1 LIKYCI
7 FSAGPETKLLAL
19 LKLLA
24 IMVRK
29 ETRLN
34 SSLEY
39 KNHIASGF
47 PSPAMDHLQP
57 RIDLNTEFIKNPLAT
72 FIVECE
78 GNSMVNAFIPP
89 KARLIVDRSVTAANG
104 DIILAILNGEF
115 IIRRLIKNPYKSFL
129 RPENNKY
136 KEIEITAE
144 LDMTIWGVVT
154 YIITD
159 TKLLK

>member
-1 LIKYCI
+1 
-7 FSAGPETKLLAL
+7 
-19 LKLLA
+19 
-24 IMVRK
+24 
-29 ETRLN
+29 
-34 SSLEY
+34 
-39 KNHIASGF
+39 
-47 PSPAMDHLQP
+47 MDHLQP